1 VGNNKQGY
9 SFTLEED
16 NISWLDKQIEE
27 KRWRSRSHAIDEF
40 IRQARE
46 KAANAGGEA
55 VATNPQ

>member
-16 NISWLDKQIEE
+16 NINWLDKQIEE

-46 KAANAGGEA
+46 KANAGGEA